1 MYLVGAW
8 TPPYDRTYSAHPSLA
23 SREHINEKDNFE
35 PHMCAYTTTAEFI
48 TTFQFKHLPLAVAT
62 LMHCHGLT
70 LHVAKTIADGH
81 KSTFW
86 LTGDVPTKDC
96 GKTIQIDKHSRV
108 HGKGYVTQVL
118 CAALATLHMQGD
130 ASTTEFATENGT
142 PNFKPYSMLFGANG
156 FVQLYFRFH
165 GQLLQLTL
173 EQERDAEGRSTPR
186 LSLFDGSSVST
197 SFYVGQPQFP
207 ELKGR
212 AWHPPYQL
220 QTRA

>member
-1 MYLVGAW
+1 MCSVGVW
-8 TPPYDRTYSAHPSLA
+8 TPPYDRIFSANPSLA
-23 SREHINEKDNFE
+23 SREQINEKDNFE

-62 LMHCHGLT
+62 LMHRHGLT

-81 KSTFW
+81 KNAFW
-86 LTGDVPTKDC
+86 LTGEVPTKDC

-118 CAALATLHMQGD
+118 CAALATLHMQGE
-130 ASTTEFATENGT
+130 ASTAEFATENGT
-142 PNFKPYSMLFGANG
+142 PNFKPYSMLFGTNG

-165 GQLLQLTL
+165 GKLLKLTL
-173 EQERDAEGRSTPR
+173 GQEGGADGRSTPR
-186 LSLFDGSSVST
+186 IFLFDGSSVPT
-197 SFYVGQPQFP
+197 PFDVGQPQFP
-207 ELKGR
+207 ELRSR

-220 QTRA
+220 CTRA